1 MAQLFYLRKQAREL
15 VQKFED
21 PNLAALASIVEQL
34 CEELDE
40 MGSQDQPE
48 PASPNTGSG
57 KQKSD
62 KSLIH

>member
-34 CEELDE
+34 CQELDE
-40 MGSQDQPE
+40 LRPE
-48 PASPNTGSG
+48 EQLERASPNTVSG
-57 KQKSD
+57 KQKND
-62 KSLIH
+62 

>member
-34 CEELDE
+34 CAVFEEHQSE
-40 MGSQDQPE
+40 SQTRP
-48 PASPNTGSG
+48 PSPKT
-57 KQKSD
+57 KSE
-62 KSLIH
+62 KKESS